1 MDENNVLK
9 PDTENSNLFRISLTS
24 VATFS
29 SVQNVDPFAFEEVTY
44 KVEVST
50 IYSSV

>member
-9 PDTENSNLFRISLTS
+9 PETENSNLSRISLTY

-29 SVQNVDPFAFEEVTY
+29 SVQNLDAFAFEKVKY